1 MNHIAFACTGK
12 YNVSMNR
19 LDGTRRAQVIRCLI
33 EGSSINSTVRM
44 TGVAKNTVLKLLV
57 EIGSACSAFLD
68 ERMRNLQ
75 CRRLQADEAWSFC
88 YCKQKQVT
96 PEMSEKRIAGD
107 VWVWA
112 AIDADTKLIPCWLL
126 GKRDAGSATE
136 FIQDLANR
144 LANRVQLT
152 TDGLR
157 VYVNAVIDAFADD
170 IDYAMLHKIY
180 GVEPA
185 NEARYSPAK
194 CIGCETQEVFGA
206 PDPKHISTSYIER
219 QNLTMRMSM
228 RRFTRLT
235 NAFSKEIEN
244 HLAAVA
250 LYMMY
255 YNFGRKHL
263 TLGTTPAVKAGIT
276 DHIWT
281 VEEIIGL
288 LESAE
293 PKSTRAATSN

>member
-1 MNHIAFACTGK
+1 
-12 YNVSMNR
+12 MNR
-19 LDGTRRAQVIRCLI
+19 LDTKRRAQVVCCLI

-44 TGVAKNTVLKLLV
+44 TGVSKNTVLKFLV
-57 EIGSACSAFLD
+57 EIGSACSAFLN
-68 ERMRNLQ
+68 ETMRNLPCQ
-75 CRRLQADEAWSFC
+75 RLQADEAWSFC

-96 PEMSEKRIAGD
+96 SEIAERQIAGD
-107 VWVWA
+107 VWVWC
-112 AIDADTKLIPCWLL
+112 AIDADTKLMPCWLL
-126 GKRDAGSATE
+126 GKRDAGCATE

-144 LANRVQLT
+144 LAHRVQLT
-152 TDGLR
+152 TDGLK

-170 IDYAMLHKIY
+170 VDYAVLHKIY
-180 GVEPA
+180 GAEPA

-194 CIGCETQEVFGA
+194 CIGCEKQEVLGS

-235 NAFSKEIEN
+235 NAFSKKIEN
-244 HLAAVA
+244 HSAAVA

-263 TLGTTPAVKAGIT
+263 TLGTSPAVKAGLT
-276 DHIWT
+276 DHIWS

-288 LESAE
+288 LEAAE
-293 PKSTRAATSN
+293 PKATRTPRSSN

>member
-1 MNHIAFACTGK
+1 M
-12 YNVSMNR
+12 
-19 LDGTRRAQVIRCLI
+19 
-33 EGSSINSTVRM
+33 
-44 TGVAKNTVLKLLV
+44 
-57 EIGSACSAFLD
+57 
-68 ERMRNLQ
+68 
-75 CRRLQADEAWSFC
+75 
-88 YCKQKQVT
+88 
-96 PEMSEKRIAGD
+96 
-107 VWVWA
+107 
-112 AIDADTKLIPCWLL
+112 

-136 FIQDLANR
+136 FIQDLASR

-152 TDGLR
+152 TDGLK

-170 IDYAMLHKIY
+170 IDYAVLHKIY

-185 NEARYSPAK
+185 NESRYSPAR
-194 CIGCETQEVFGA
+194 CIGCETQELLGR

-235 NAFSKEIEN
+235 NAFSKKIEN

-263 TLGTTPAVKAGIT
+263 TLGTTPAVKAGLT

-288 LESAE
+288 LKASE
-293 PKSTRAATSN
+293 PKSTRAASSN

>member
-1 MNHIAFACTGK
+1 
-12 YNVSMNR
+12 MNR
-19 LDGTRRAQVIRCLI
+19 LDSTRRAQVIRCLI

-44 TGVAKNTVLKLLV
+44 TGVSKNTVLKLLV

-68 ERMRNLQ
+68 ETMRNLPCQ
-75 CRRLQADEAWSFC
+75 RLQADEAWSFC

-96 PEMSEKRIAGD
+96 PEMSEERIAGD

-112 AIDADTKLIPCWLL
+112 AIDADTKLIPSWLL
-126 GKRDAGSATE
+126 GKRDAGCATE

-157 VYVNAVIDAFADD
+157 IYVNAVIDAFADD

-194 CIGCETQEVFGA
+194 CIGCETQDVLGS

-235 NAFSKEIEN
+235 NAFSKKIEN
-244 HLAAVA
+244 HSAAVA
-250 LYMMY
+250 LYLMY

-263 TLGTTPAVKAGIT
+263 TLGTTPAVKAGLT

-288 LESAE
+288 LEAVE
-293 PKSTRAATSN
+293 PKSTRAASSN

>member
-1 MNHIAFACTGK
+1 
-12 YNVSMNR
+12 MNR
-19 LDGTRRAQVIRCLI
+19 LDANRRAQVVRCLI

-44 TGVAKNTVLKLLV
+44 TGVSKNTVLKLLV

-68 ERMRNLQ
+68 EKMRNLPCQ
-75 CRRLQADEAWSFC
+75 RLQADEAWSFC

-96 PEMSEKRIAGD
+96 PKMSEERIAGD

-126 GKRDAGSATE
+126 GKRDAGCATE

-152 TDGLR
+152 TDGLKI
-157 VYVNAVIDAFADD
+157 YVNAVIDAFADD

-194 CIGCETQEVFGA
+194 CIGCETQEVLGS

-235 NAFSKEIEN
+235 NAFSKKIAN
-244 HLAAVA
+244 HSAAVA

-263 TLGTTPAVKAGIT
+263 TLGTTPAVKVGLT
-276 DHIWT
+276 DHVWS

-288 LESAE
+288 LEAVE
-293 PKSTRAATSN
+293 PKSTRAAVSN